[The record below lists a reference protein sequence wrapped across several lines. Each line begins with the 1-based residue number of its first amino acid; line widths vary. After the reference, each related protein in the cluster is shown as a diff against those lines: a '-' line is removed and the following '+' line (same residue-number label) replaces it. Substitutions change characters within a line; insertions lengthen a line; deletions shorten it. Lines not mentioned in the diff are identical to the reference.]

1 MLTTDQNNRAEKL
14 ENIVFLVLFI
24 AWFTLDFLFN
34 IDIDSFSWSTEAN
47 YLHLLSPIKYCMMIY
62 IFLFRRYSVRNWIII
77 FGVGILLFVSARRS
91 EYYVIL
97 YAWLFIVAAKPE
109 MIDRVI
115 RVTFFLSLLYVIL
128 TVISALT
135 GVLPNTFNRRGTE
148 IRMALGFTH
157 PNQLAFRILILAGC
171 YTWLRRSSW
180 RWMDDLVLF
189 LVILILRFI
198 ANSLTSTL
206 CAGLLLMAML
216 FRFIYTK
223 LDGRWRSGV
232 LWIIVMGTFCL
243 NALFFILTFCY
254 SDSGF
259 TKTVS
264 DIMSRR
270 LEFGHQAFKDFGV
283 SFLGQV
289 VYLTKGEREFAG
301 LAEELIVDNAYI
313 HLLLREGI
321 LVFLIVNAGYFLCQ
335 VKAVKRNDY
344 YTTVLLAI
352 MAFYGSGETMLFWA
366 MGNVF
371 LIFLT
376 DLFRHT
382 DRDATIWEHGSKLL
396 KRAV

>member
-157 PNQLAFRILILAGC
+157 PNQHVLSHSDPGRLLYLAPAQFLA
-171 YTWLRRSSW
+171 
-180 RWMDDLVLF
+180 
-189 LVILILRFI
+189 
-198 ANSLTSTL
+198 
-206 CAGLLLMAML
+206 
-216 FRFIYTK
+216 
-223 LDGRWRSGV
+223 LDG
-232 LWIIVMGTFCL
+232 
-243 NALFFILTFCY
+243 
-254 SDSGF
+254 
-259 TKTVS
+259 
-264 DIMSRR
+264 
-270 LEFGHQAFKDFGV
+270 
-283 SFLGQV
+283 
-289 VYLTKGEREFAG
+289 
-301 LAEELIVDNAYI
+301 
-313 HLLLREGI
+313 
-321 LVFLIVNAGYFLCQ
+321 
-335 VKAVKRNDY
+335 
-344 YTTVLLAI
+344 
-352 MAFYGSGETMLFWA
+352 
-366 MGNVF
+366 
-371 LIFLT
+371 
-376 DLFRHT
+376 
-382 DRDATIWEHGSKLL
+382 
-396 KRAV
+396 